1 MMGYRLDRL
10 TVLVVDDNQHMRSLI
25 RTILEALGVSSI
37 IEAREGQHALEKL
50 TSQQVDL
57 IIVDWNMEPMDGLAL
72 TRHIRSAAD
81 SPDPFVPIVM
91 LSGHTEK
98 ARVMQARDAGITEFM
113 AKPVSARSLYAR
125 IVSIIEN
132 PRPFVRTK
140 DYFGPDRRRQMLPFE
155 GPERRQAAEGAAST
169 RPGGAGGAGGP
180 LSGDQQ
186 AALKKAKD
194 AIKTLQKS

>member
-37 IEAREGQHALEKL
+37 VEARDGQHALEKL
-50 TSQQVDL
+50 SAQQVDL

-72 TRHIRSAAD
+72 TRHIRTSAD

-98 ARVMQARDAGITEFM
+98 SRVMQARDAGITEFM

-155 GPERRQAAEGAAST
+155 GPERRQSADATKAA
-169 RPGGAGGAGGP
+169 PGQAGGP
-180 LSGDQQ
+180 SGPLSSDQQ
-186 AALKKAKD
+186 ATLRKAKD
-194 AIKTLQKS
+194 AMKTLQKS

>member
-37 IEAREGQHALEKL
+37 IEARDGQHALEKL
-50 TSQQVDL
+50 SAQQVDL

-72 TRHIRSAAD
+72 TRQIRTSAD

-98 ARVMQARDAGITEFM
+98 SRVMQARDAGITEFM

-155 GPERRQAAEGAAST
+155 GPERRQSTDAVKVAPGQPGAPS
-169 RPGGAGGAGGP
+169 GP
-180 LSGDQQ
+180 LSSDQQ
-186 AALKKAKD
+186 ATLRKAKD
-194 AIKTLQKS
+194 AMKTLQKS